1 MSDDKQQ
8 VLNNFTRIEKSN
20 NLCTEVSLKETCD
33 QDVLSFG
40 MEGSKL
46 RQQVQLFW
54 NNVKRQ
60 SIRSYVRRLE
70 RGGRHWDWRRDS
82 TRAETTRHRTI
93 TIHTLGFI

>member
-8 VLNNFTRIEKSN
+8 VLDNFTRIEKSN

-60 SIRSYVRRLE
+60 SIWSYVRCLE
-70 RGGRHWDWRRDS
+70 RDGIGTGDG
-82 TRAETTRHRTI
+82 T
-93 TIHTLGFI
+93 